1 MTIKQLSFA
10 LLFWISTTLF
20 AATTDTPD
28 LGSPEQAFIN
38 PSQERLMGKQFM
50 HAVRYQ
56 VPVLQDTIVSEY
68 LERLGHRLTQT
79 THYPHYHFFAV
90 NDSSINAFAGPGGYI
105 GVNAGL
111 VTTTEDEAELAAVLA
126 HEIMHVE
133 QRHIAR
139 RITHSEQRH
148 WPSIG
153 AIIGAILIGSQIDS
167 TVATGAILGA
177 TASQMQQGISMTR
190 QFELEADRLGIELL
204 DNSGFD
210 VHAMPEFFA
219 RMQQRTLDYGNPRF
233 KLLRTHPV
241 TQERIADSTN
251 RAKHYQR
258 KARQIHEDYPLIRAR
273 MRVLSSKSPEQSLSY
288 YEKMLQHTPTPEAHY
303 GYALSLALMH
313 QPKLAIERLR
323 VLAEQH
329 KKSIVLA
336 ATISDI
342 MASYDPRQAVESYK
356 KLHQKLGFHQ
366 AIVINLAH
374 LLVQTKAYREA
385 IALLQQYNE
394 RLNTN
399 PEYHWIISQAYG
411 HSQSLYEAYRHRMD
425 LHDLLGQPAMA
436 IKQGLIAKKH
446 AKSYEKKHIID
457 EKIRQLTYDLALLGE
472 E

>member
-1 MTIKQLSFA
+1 MTVKHLSFA
-10 LLFWISTTLF
+10 SLLWISTSLI
-20 AATTDTPD
+20 AANIETPD

-38 PSQERLMGKQFM
+38 PSQETLMGKQFM

-56 VPVLQDTIVSEY
+56 VPVLQDAIVSDY
-68 LERLGHRLTQT
+68 LDRLGRRLTQT
-79 THYPHYHFFAV
+79 THYPHYHFFAI
-90 NDSSINAFAGPGGYI
+90 NDSSINAFAGPGGYV

-133 QRHIAR
+133 QRHIVR

-204 DNSGFD
+204 DDSGFD

-258 KARQIHEDYPLIRAR
+258 KARQIHEDYPLIKAR
-273 MRVLSSKSPEQSLSY
+273 LRVLSSKSPEQSVSY
-288 YEKMLQHTPTPEAHY
+288 YEEMLKHKSSQEGHY
-303 GYALSLALMH
+303 GYALALAFMH
-313 QPKLAIERLR
+313 QPKLAIERLQ
-323 VLAEQH
+323 VLEKQH
-329 KKSIVLA
+329 PQSITLA
-336 ATISDI
+336 ASIAEI
-342 MASYDPRQAVESYK
+342 MASYDPKQAIKLYK

-366 AIVINLAH
+366 AIVINFAR
-374 LLVQTKAYREA
+374 LLLQTKAYQET
-385 IALLQQYNE
+385 IDLLQQYDAK
-394 RLNTN
+394 LNTN
-399 PEYHWIISQAYG
+399 PEYQWLISQAYG
-411 HSQSLYEAYRHRMD
+411 YNQSLYEAYAHRMD

-446 AKSYEKKHIID
+446 ANSYEKKHFIN
-457 EKIRQLTYDLALLGE
+457 EKIRQLQYDLAILGE